1 MIGIT
6 FEGGGTRGS
15 YQVGS
20 YMAFKHC
27 HIKPHGVCGTSIGAF
42 NGAMIAAK
50 QEKELLEF
58 WQTVDVAQMLKLQ
71 GLKDLKIRTI
81 PKAVINILE
90 VLRNKGVDTNGMRK
104 QLDDLLDQDRL
115 YRSRIDFGLCTVK
128 LNSLTPL
135 YKYKKD
141 IPKSKIV
148 DYILASCYLP
158 VFKMEKIIDN
168 SYYIDGG
175 FYDNSPVDMLA
186 KKGYKKIYCVGVKGI
201 GRHPKRPT
209 DVKIIDILPSRPL
222 GGIINLKPEKM
233 KENIKIGYFDTLKVL
248 KNLDGYKYCF
258 KKKSDRYYGFISRK
272 VDPKLLE
279 RARKFWKAKTTKETI
294 IKSLEF
300 IMKEEKISYFDIYHP
315 YKLAKLIEKNYNKR
329 YFIYKLIYELK
340 MF

>member
-20 YMAFKHC
+20 YLAFKDC
-27 HIKPHGVCGTSIGAF
+27 HIKPKGVCGTSIGSF
-42 NGAMIAAK
+42 NSAMIAAK

-58 WQTVDVAQMLKLQ
+58 WQNVDIAAMLKLQ

-81 PKAVINILE
+81 PKAVKNIFS
-90 VLRNKGVDTNGMRK
+90 VLKNKGVDTNGMRE
-104 QLDDLLDQDRL
+104 QLDILLDQDKL

-128 LNSLTPL
+128 LSSLTPL

-158 VFKMEKIIDN
+158 LFKMEKIIDN

-175 FYDNSPVDMLA
+175 FYDNSPVDMLV

-201 GRHPKRPT
+201 GRHKKRPEG
-209 DVKIIDILPSRPL
+209 VKIIDILPSRPL
-222 GGIINLKPEKM
+222 GGIINLKQEKM
-233 KENIKIGYFDTLKVL
+233 RENIKIGYFDTLKVL

-258 KKKSDRYYGFISRK
+258 KRRSERYYNFISRK
-272 VDPKLLE
+272 VDPKLLD
-279 RARKFWKAKTTKETI
+279 RTKKFWKAKTNKEAI

-300 IMKEEKISYFDIYHP
+300 IMKEEDISYFNVYRP
-315 YKLAKLIEKNYNKR
+315 YKLAKQIKKDYNKK
-329 YFIYKLIYELK
+329 YFIYKFIQELK
-340 MF
+340 FI